1 MAAHSF
7 VLKFVGSV
15 MLSAAVLTASTAWA
29 EEVGVRRA
37 AVIDISDNSASTAK
51 VAREVERAI
60 ASDRRFTVQDVH
72 ATLNAGSEGD
82 DATNIKSAQAFRT
95 AGLAALASGQTDDAA
110 EQLQTAAALMAR
122 SFAYLRDVDEYR
134 QLLVELGAAQLRS
147 GAKSSARATFLQAAA
162 FGAETASVP
171 LEPAELT
178 LLAAARDENKALAR
192 GAIQITSTPAAAE
205 AWVDGRFVGVTP
217 CAAAGL
223 SAGQHIITLF
233 KAGYAPATVNAK
245 ANAEALEQSSTQ
257 LMPARRKL
265 LYDDVVQKLRAEVD
279 ALSGEHPEGGDGVKQ
294 AGSLLLSEVA
304 LVIRSRATASE
315 TTVDLFFFDTQ
326 SQRLLRKE
334 TGTVDPTSRGLRDS
348 ISTLVARVTD
358 IQWAVALGGEADDP
372 TRRKKDTRL
381 VKKWW
386 FWTIVGAVVAGG
398 VTTAVVLATRDTSEP
413 APATTGSVVLS
424 F

>member
-1 MAAHSF
+1 MAAYSF
-7 VLKFVGSV
+7 ALRFFGSV
-15 MLSAAVLTASTAWA
+15 CFTMAALCAPAAWA
-29 EEVGVRRA
+29 EEDGVRRA
-37 AVIDISDNSASTAK
+37 AIIDISESSASAAK

-60 ASDRRFTVQDVH
+60 ASDRRFAVQDIH
-72 ATLNAGSEGD
+72 ALLNAGSERD

-95 AGLAALASGQTDDAA
+95 AGLAALASGHTDDAA
-110 EQLQTAAALMAR
+110 EQLQSAAALMAR
-122 SFAYLRDVDEYR
+122 SLAYLRDVDEYR
-134 QLLVELGAAQLRS
+134 QLLVELGAVQLRS
-147 GAKSSARATFLQAAA
+147 GAKSSAHATFLQAAS
-162 FGAETASVP
+162 FGAETGSIP
-171 LEPAELT
+171 LEPAELAM
-178 LLAAARDENKALAR
+178 LAAAREEQKALAR
-192 GAIQITSTPAAAE
+192 GAIQITSAPAAAE

-223 SAGQHIITLF
+223 SAGPHIITLF
-233 KAGYAPATVNAK
+233 KAGYAPITVSAT
-245 ANAEALEQSSTQ
+245 ANAEALEQAKAQ

-265 LYDDVVQKLRAEVD
+265 LYDGVVQKLRGEVD

-304 LVIRSRATASE
+304 LVIRSRVTPGE

-334 TGTVDPTSRGLRDS
+334 TGTVDPTSRGLRDA
-348 ISTLVARVTD
+348 ISALVARVTD
-358 IQWAVALGGEADDP
+358 IQWVVALGGEAEDP
-372 TRRKKDTRL
+372 SQRKGGTRL

-413 APATTGSVVLS
+413 APVTTGSVVLS